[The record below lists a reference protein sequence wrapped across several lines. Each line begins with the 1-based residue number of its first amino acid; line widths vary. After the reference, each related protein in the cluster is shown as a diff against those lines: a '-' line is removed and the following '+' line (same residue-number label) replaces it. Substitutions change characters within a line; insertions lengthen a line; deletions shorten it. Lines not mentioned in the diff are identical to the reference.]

1 VGERVKITRRIANH
15 SISVQTRSVLKLRSE
30 TQLHVVHVEGG
41 IVMIFVKE
49 MGRNGLNVANV

>member
-1 VGERVKITRRIANH
+1 MKITRRIANH
-15 SISVQTRSVLKLRSE
+15 SISVQSRSVLKLRSE
-30 TQLHVVHVEGG
+30 TQLHVVHVAGG